1 MDALA
6 VTLILMSL
14 SRCCYSRPHEDDF
27 YFGTFPDDFVWSTA
41 TAAYQIEGAWR
52 DDGKGPS
59 IWDMYVRRPGNIDD
73 SSTGDIACDSYHKYK
88 EDVQLLKSLG
98 VSHYRFSIS
107 WPRVMPSG
115 RNDTINNLGLEY
127 YNNLIDELLA
137 NGIQPMVTLYHWDL
151 PESLE
156 QHGGW
161 LNEDTAELFT
171 EYARLCFQTF
181 GDRVR
186 FWITLNEPW
195 VVAWHGYGISEKAPG
210 RWGPGTYTYIAGHN
224 LIKAHVNAYH
234 LYDKAFRPTQKGTIG
249 ITLSIR
255 FNVAKKPQDPGDR
268 AAAEKANQF
277 AFGWF
282 AHPVV
287 LSGDY
292 PPIMRSQVDKKSRQG
307 GVTRSRLPS
316 FTDAEKLRNR
326 GTADFLGLNYYTS
339 VLATPRVQP
348 YDPPRYD
355 TDQDVEQSV
364 DPTWPISGSSWLFY
378 TPKGARDVLNWIKDT
393 YRNIPVY
400 VTENGVS
407 DRNGSLHDF
416 YRINYY
422 RDYLDEML
430 KAVRLDG
437 CNLKG
442 HTSWSFMDNFEWA
455 RGYSEKFGL
464 HYVDFDDPARPR
476 IPKDSARY
484 LASVIA
490 DNGFK
495 KGYHL
500 PGGKATGTVE
510 YENTFLYGTFPDDF
524 VWAVSTAAYEIEGGA
539 KEDNKSE
546 SIWDVFSHTPGH
558 VYDGSTGDVATD
570 SYHKYKDDVEIL
582 KELKVTHYRF
592 SISWTRVLPS
602 GRRGSRNQLGVA
614 YYNNLIGELHSNKIQ
629 PIVVL
634 FIWDLPEVLEQHGGW
649 LNTSTVD
656 LFVDYA
662 RFCFETFGDRVKMW
676 ITMSESVNFATYGYE
691 RGGLAPG
698 KTLPGV
704 GGYTAIRN
712 LVLAH
717 AKAYRMYNADFNNQ
731 KGQVGISV
739 SFDWMEPV
747 KPDNVDD
754 VDAAVRAMQF
764 TGGLAAEPIFG
775 SGQFPDVVMSQ
786 VEKRCRER
794 NITNCDRL
802 VSFTK
807 QEQAIIKGS
816 SDFFGLNH
824 FTSSLVT
831 SGNLPASDPPTQHN
845 DMDVTITADPLLPSP
860 VTKAMT
866 DFRVAPLGMRKI
878 LNWIKNRY
886 NNIPVYIT
894 ENGIPDTTGDIDDDA
909 RVDYHRDYVDE
920 VLKAMT
926 LDGCNVK
933 GYSAWTL
940 MDNFEWTYG
949 YSLKFGL
956 FSVNFS
962 DPQLRRQAKTSAR
975 WYSQLV
981 GLGGWGAAPEYEDE
995 FFYGTFPEGFAW
1007 SAATASYQV
1016 EGAYSEDGK
1025 GPSIWDTFT
1034 SIPGNIDNSDTG
1046 RVSCDSY
1053 HKYKDDVRMLS
1064 HLGVTHYRFSIAWS
1078 RVLPR
1083 GTPDIVNQKGVDYYN
1098 HLIDEL
1104 LAVGITPMITMYHW
1118 DLPQALQDRGGWLN
1132 ESITEHFKQYAEL
1145 CFRKFGTRVKYWIT
1159 FNEPWVVSFMGHG
1172 SGEMAPGLKEPATY
1186 PYIVAHNI
1194 IKSHAKA
1201 YHLYNDDFRK
1211 IQKGHVG
1218 IVLNVNFMKPRD
1230 RLSLSDIQ
1238 ASEYAMLFALGWFSD
1253 PIFGDGD
1260 YPEYMKTVIRDLSRA
1275 ENRTTSR
1282 LPVFTP
1288 EEISKNKGSAD
1299 FYGMNIYSAD
1309 EAWPAAGVPSPP
1321 SFSTDSL
1328 VHTGKNPAWLGS
1340 GSSWLKV
1347 TPFAMRKTLNWFR
1360 NRYGDVPIY
1369 VTENGVSDR
1378 NGSLDDT
1385 YRISYYRA
1393 YINEALKASQ
1403 LDGVNVKGYTAWSLM
1418 DNFEWARGYS
1428 EKFGLYSVNFSDPA
1442 RSRTP
1447 KASAAFYHDV
1457 IKDNGFVR
1465 GSRTDPNVPPFLPF
1479 ENEPLYGSFP
1489 AGFSLGVASSAFG
1502 IEGAWDE
1509 DGRTESV
1516 IDEYSHAGHTP
1527 DNSTGDVAADSYH
1540 RYIED
1545 VGALKV
1551 VKVQHYVFGVS
1562 WSRIMTASGAV
1573 NHNGV
1578 GYYSDLI
1585 DTLIDAGIRPV
1596 ATLHYW
1602 DLPLWLADNGGW
1614 TNDTTADVY
1623 VDYAATCFQ
1632 QFGDRVKSWIT
1643 FSKPYQA
1650 AFKYGADGYR
1660 ALLTMLRANAATYR
1674 LYQERYRTLQRGKVG
1689 ISVSAMWTEPADPRD
1704 PADVEASDRNMDF
1717 DLGLMMDPIFSTGNS
1732 SNRLLG
1738 MNEHDRRQIGRTA
1751 DFLGVDVYVTPR
1763 VQNVDVHTTR
1773 GGGIQEDKHL
1783 TLLLNPERR
1792 SSLYNPSGV
1801 RKLLRHIRDRYN
1813 NPEVLITE
1821 TGISD
1826 QETARGGP
1834 TRSQLIDMY
1843 AGEVLKAIELD
1854 GCHVTGFTVRSL
1866 LDSFEL
1872 NGYQDKWGLFSVNF
1886 TDPQRRRTAK
1896 TSAHH
1901 YRMLIENNGF
1911 FKPNDMPQVTSTHAP
1926 ATHAPLL
1933 PTVSC
1938 NSVEGVL
1945 PMRITCIAI
1954 LLALAFLSIYH

>member
-1 MDALA
+1 MDVVA
-6 VTLILMSL
+6 VTWMLLLL
-14 SRCCYSRPHEDDF
+14 SGCCYSRPHEDEF

-52 DDGKGPS
+52 DDGKGAS

-73 SSTGDIACDSYHKYK
+73 GSTGDIACDSYHKYK

-115 RNDTINNLGLEY
+115 RNDTINSLGLEY

-156 QHGGW
+156 EHGGW

-171 EYARLCFQTF
+171 EYARLCFQSF
-181 GDRVR
+181 GDRVK

-195 VVAWHGYGISEKAPG
+195 VVAWHGYGIAEKAPG

-234 LYDKAFRPTQKGTIG
+234 LYDKAFRPTQKGT
-249 ITLSIR
+249 
-255 FNVAKKPQDPGDR
+255 
-268 AAAEKANQF
+268 
-277 AFGWF
+277 
-282 AHPVV
+282 
-287 LSGDY
+287 
-292 PPIMRSQVDKKSRQG
+292 
-307 GVTRSRLPS
+307 
-316 FTDAEKLRNR
+316 
-326 GTADFLGLNYYTS
+326 ADFLGLNYYTS
-339 VLATPRVQP
+339 VLATPREQP

-364 DPTWPISGSSWLFY
+364 DPTWPKSGSSWLFY
-378 TPKGARDVLNWIKDT
+378 TPKGAREVLNWIKDT
-393 YRNIPVY
+393 YRNISVY

-442 HTSWSFMDNFEWA
+442 HTSWSLMDNFEWA

-464 HYVDFDDPARPR
+464 HYVDFDDPSRPR

-510 YENTFLYGTFPDDF
+510 YEKTFLYGTFPDDF

-546 SIWDVFSHTPGH
+546 SIWDVFSHTPGR
-558 VYDGSTGDVATD
+558 VSDGSTGDVATD
-570 SYHKYKDDVEIL
+570 SYHKYKDDVQLL

-592 SISWTRVLPS
+592 SISWPRVLPS
-602 GRRGSRNQLGVA
+602 GGRDSRNQLGVA
-614 YYNNLIGELHSNKIQ
+614 YYNNLIDELRSNQIQ

-662 RFCFETFGDRVKMW
+662 RFCFETFGDRVKTW
-676 ITMSESVNFATYGYE
+676 STMSESVNFAKYGYE
-691 RGGLAPG
+691 RGELAPG
-698 KTLPGV
+698 KTLAGV
-704 GGYTAIRN
+704 GGYTVIRN

-717 AKAYRMYNADFNNQ
+717 AKTYRMYKADFKNQ
-731 KGQVGISV
+731 KGGQVGISI

-747 KPDNVDD
+747 NPDNVADI
-754 VDAAVRAMQF
+754 DASVRAMQF

-775 SGQFPDVVMSQ
+775 SGQFPEVVMSQ

-794 NITNCDRL
+794 NVTNCDRL

-807 QEQAIIKGS
+807 QEQAIIKGE
-816 SDFFGLNH
+816 N
-824 FTSSLVT
+824 
-831 SGNLPASDPPTQHN
+831 ASKLQGAQVRTPVN
-845 DMDVTITADPLLPSP
+845 FKVPSP
-860 VTKAMT
+860 VTNGMT
-866 DFRVAPLGMRKI
+866 DFRVAPLGMRKT
-878 LNWIKNRY
+878 LNWIKSRY

-894 ENGIPDTTGDIDDDA
+894 ENGIPDTTGDIHDDT

-926 LDGCNVK
+926 FDGCNVK
-933 GYSAWTL
+933 SYSVWTL

-949 YSLKFGL
+949 YSMKFGL
-956 FSVNFS
+956 FSVNLS

-975 WYSQLV
+975 WYSQLIEDNGFKHGYR

-1016 EGAYSEDGK
+1016 EGAFNEDGK

-1034 SIPGNIDNSDTG
+1034 SIPGNIDNGDTG

-1053 HKYKDDVRMLS
+1053 HNYKEDVRMLS

-1078 RVLPR
+1078 RVLPH
-1083 GTPDIVNQKGVDYYN
+1083 GTPDIVNQKGIDYYN
-1098 HLIDEL
+1098 NLIDEL
-1104 LAVGITPMITMYHW
+1104 LAVDITPMISLYHW

-1132 ESITEHFKQYAEL
+1132 ESITEHFKLYAEL
-1145 CFRKFGTRVKYWIT
+1145 CFRMFGDRVKYWFT
-1159 FNEPWVVSFMGHG
+1159 FNEPWVVSYMGHG
-1172 SGEMAPGLKEPATY
+1172 TGEMAPGLKEPATY

-1211 IQKGHVG
+1211 TQKGHVG
-1218 IVLNVNFMKPRD
+1218 IVLNINFVGPRD
-1230 RLSLSDIQ
+1230 PLSLGDIQ
-1238 ASEYAMLFALGWFSD
+1238 ASERGMLFALGWFSD

-1260 YPEYMKTVIRDLSRA
+1260 YPEYMKNIIRDLSRA

-1288 EEISKNKGSAD
+1288 EEIAKNKGSAD
-1299 FYGMNIYSAD
+1299 FYGMNMYTAD
-1309 EAWPAAGVPSPP
+1309 EAWSATGVPSPP
-1321 SFSTDSL
+1321 SYSTDSL
-1328 VHTGKNPAWLGS
+1328 VHTAKNPAWLGS

-1442 RSRTP
+1442 RPRTP

-1457 IKDNGFVR
+1457 IKDNGFVK
-1465 GSRTDPNVPPFLPF
+1465 GSRTDPNVPSFLPF
-1479 ENEPLYGSFP
+1479 ENETLYGSFP
-1489 AGFSLGVASSAFG
+1489 AGFSWGAASSAFG
-1502 IEGAWDE
+1502 VEGAWDE
-1509 DGRTESV
+1509 GGRTESV

-1545 VGALKV
+1545 VGALKA
-1551 VKVQHYVFGVS
+1551 VKAQHYVFGVS
-1562 WSRIMTASGAV
+1562 WSRIMTPSRAI
-1573 NHNGV
+1573 NQNGV
-1578 GYYSDLI
+1578 GYYNDLI
-1585 DTLIDAGIRPV
+1585 DSLIDAGVRPV

-1614 TNDTTADVY
+1614 TNDTTVDVY
-1623 VDYAATCFQ
+1623 VEYAATCFQ
-1632 QFGDRVKSWIT
+1632 QFGDRVKTWIT
-1643 FSKPYQA
+1643 FNKPYQA

-1660 ALLTMLRANAATYR
+1660 AVLNMLRANAAAYR
-1674 LYQERYRTLQRGKVG
+1674 LYQGSYRTLQKGKVG
-1689 ISVSAMWTEPADPRD
+1689 ISVSATWTEPADPHD

-1732 SNRLLG
+1732 SISLPG
-1738 MNEHDRRQIGRTA
+1738 MDEHDRRQIEGTA

-1763 VQNVDVHTTR
+1763 VQNVDVHTPH

-1783 TLLLNPERR
+1783 MLLLNPE
-1792 SSLYNPSGV
+1792 
-1801 RKLLRHIRDRYN
+1801 
-1813 NPEVLITE
+1813 
-1821 TGISD
+1821 
-1826 QETARGGP
+1826 
-1834 TRSQLIDMY
+1834 
-1843 AGEVLKAIELD
+1843 
-1854 GCHVTGFTVRSL
+1854 
-1866 LDSFEL
+1866 
-1872 NGYQDKWGLFSVNF
+1872 
-1886 TDPQRRRTAK
+1886 
-1896 TSAHH
+1896 
-1901 YRMLIENNGF
+1901 
-1911 FKPNDMPQVTSTHAP
+1911 
-1926 ATHAPLL
+1926 
-1933 PTVSC
+1933 
-1938 NSVEGVL
+1938 
-1945 PMRITCIAI
+1945 
-1954 LLALAFLSIYH
+1954 